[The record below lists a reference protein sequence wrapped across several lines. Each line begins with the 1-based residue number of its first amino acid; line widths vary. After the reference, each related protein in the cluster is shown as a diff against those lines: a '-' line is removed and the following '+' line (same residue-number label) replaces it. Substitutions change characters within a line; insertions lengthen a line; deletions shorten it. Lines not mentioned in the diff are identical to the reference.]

1 MNLCMTSPITVSAD
15 IQSGEPVFTGTR
27 VPVKNLFDYLKND
40 NNLNSFLEDF
50 PSVARKQALTVIK
63 TQVKK
68 SEKYH
73 C

>member
-1 MNLCMTSPITVSAD
+1 VSAD

-27 VPVKNLFDYLKND
+27 VPVKNLFDYLKNG

-50 PSVARKQALTVIK
+50 PSVTRKRALTVIK

-68 SEKYH
+68 SGKYR

>member
-27 VPVKNLFDYLKND
+27 VPVKNLFDYLKNG
-40 NNLNSFLEDF
+40 NNLNSFREDF